1 MSTVKRRS
9 ELDSSIDKGID
20 RFFAWIARHVVR
32 LAIFFAVVALF
43 VLFGLPRL
51 NMILSFLPFA
61 ISIIFQLIFAIV
73 FIVIQ
78 FGAMMYFMSRPRMYW
93 VMPGETGLSFR
104 DYKGNP
110 EVLELAQRI
119 VIILRGAKRFKDMG
133 GEPTRGLL
141 LSGPPGTGKSYLAQC
156 ISTEAGVPFGYC
168 SSPSLQSAFMG
179 MGAMTIWRLYRKAR
193 KLSMKYG
200 ACILF
205 FDELDAIGMS
215 RSSQGPG
222 MMGMGG
228 MMMGGGSQLLNEL
241 LIQMDPPPTD
251 RKLSHKLLRKIGIR
265 RKQAAI
271 PPVLT
276 MGATN
281 LVASLD
287 AALLRPGRF
296 DRHITV
302 DLPSS
307 HGRAQIIEYYL
318 SKIKHEDIDTE
329 RFVSDTIDYTPVAIK
344 HVINEGVIHAHFA
357 GRDAVTYE
365 DLTAAR
371 ETHEWGVRQPLMG
384 MSYEEKRRLAYH
396 EAGHA
401 VAAVK
406 LRRRA
411 RVTRATIIRHSDALG
426 LVAWKPTEEIYTKT
440 RDEILEDIDVALAS
454 RAAEEIFLNT
464 QLTGV
469 TSDLQHATQSAA
481 GLIGLYGMN
490 GTLVSMAAFG
500 GPDAS
505 MRHDVHKLLRE
516 RYASVK
522 NFIDENKPAV
532 IAVAEALLQRS
543 ELDGREVEAIVAQ
556 ASNEPVGQIAAST
569 ALDRPTTAVAWT
581 SILATP
587 GTTMMN
593 SVASTEGDTTTPP
606 LI

>member
-1 MSTVKRRS
+1 MGAKARSRRS
-9 ELDSSIDKGID
+9 ELDASIDRGID
-20 RFFAWIARHVVR
+20 RFFAWIVKNTARLIIIGAL
-32 LAIFFAVVALF
+32 LAIGIFLF
-43 VLFGLPRL
+43 LRYPAQVLRMLP
-51 NMILSFLPFA
+51 LSL
-61 ISIIFQLIFAIV
+61 SLLFQLLFAIV

-93 VMPGETGLSFR
+93 VMPGETGLSFK

-119 VIILRGAKRFKDMG
+119 VIILRGAKHFKDMG

-193 KLSMKYG
+193 KLSMRFG

-205 FDELDAIGMS
+205 FDEIDAIGMS
-215 RSSQGPG
+215 RAGQNPG

-228 MMMGGGSQLLNEL
+228 MMFGGGSQLLNEL
-241 LIQMDPPPTD
+241 LMQMDPPPTD
-251 RKLSHKLLRKIGIR
+251 RKWSHKLLRMFGIR
-265 RKQAAI
+265 RQKAVI

-281 LVASLD
+281 LVSTLD

-296 DRHITV
+296 DRQINV
-302 DLPSS
+302 DLPSEA
-307 HGRAQIIEYYL
+307 GRGEIIEYYL
-318 SKIKHEDIDTE
+318 GKVKHEDIDVE
-329 RFVSDTIDYTPVAIK
+329 RFIFDTIGYTPVAIK

-371 ETHEWGVRQPLMG
+371 ETHEWGVRQPLMS
-384 MSYEEKRRLAYH
+384 MSREERRRIAYH

-406 LRRRA
+406 LRHRM
-411 RVTRATIIRHSDALG
+411 RVVRATIIRHQDALG
-426 LVAWKPTEEIYTKT
+426 LVGSKPTEEIYTRSKE
-440 RDEILEDIDVALAS
+440 EILEDIDVNLAS
-454 RAAEEIFLNT
+454 RAAEELLLGM

-469 TSDLQHATQSAA
+469 VSDLQHATQLAA
-481 GLIGLYGMN
+481 GLIGYYGMH
-490 GTLVSMAAFG
+490 G
-500 GPDAS
+500 
-505 MRHDVHKLLRE
+505 
-516 RYASVK
+516 
-522 NFIDENKPAV
+522 
-532 IAVAEALLQRS
+532 
-543 ELDGREVEAIVAQ
+543 
-556 ASNEPVGQIAAST
+556 
-569 ALDRPTTAVAWT
+569 
-581 SILATP
+581 
-587 GTTMMN
+587 
-593 SVASTEGDTTTPP
+593 
-606 LI
+606 

>member
-1 MSTVKRRS
+1 MRAARKQSD
-9 ELDSSIDKGID
+9 LDRTIDQGIDK
-20 RFFAWIARHVVR
+20 FFAWVAKNTARIIVFLVLAGAFVV
-32 LAIFFAVVALF
+32 
-43 VLFGLPRL
+43 FGLP
-51 NMILSFLPFA
+51 NLPVIMQMLPLA
-61 ISIIFQLIFAIV
+61 ISIIFQLLFAIV

-93 VMPGETGLSFR
+93 VMPGETGLGFK

-119 VIILRGAKRFKDMG
+119 VIILRGTKRFKDMG

-205 FDELDAIGMS
+205 FDEIDAIGMA
-215 RSSQGPG
+215 RGNQGP
-222 MMGMGG
+222 MGMGFGG
-228 MMMGGGSQLLNEL
+228 MMFGGGNQLLNEL
-241 LIQMDPPPTD
+241 LMQMDPPPTD
-251 RKLSHKLLRKIGIR
+251 RKWSHKLLRKIGIR
-265 RKQAAI
+265 RKKAAI

-281 LVASLD
+281 LVSTLD

-302 DLPSS
+302 DLPSAD
-307 HGRAQIIEYYL
+307 GRAEIIEYYL
-318 SKIKHEDIDTE
+318 AKIKHEDIDID
-329 RFVSDTIDYTPVAIK
+329 RVVSDTLGYTPVAIK
-344 HVINEGVIHAHFA
+344 HIINEGVIHAHFA

-371 ETHEWGVRQPLMG
+371 ETHEWGVRQPLMS
-384 MSYEEKRRLAYH
+384 MSYEEKRRLAFH

-406 LRRRA
+406 LHRRA

-440 RDEILEDIDVALAS
+440 REEVLEDIDVALAS
-454 RAAEEIFLNT
+454 RASEEIFLGT

-469 TSDLQHATQSAA
+469 TGDLQQATQAA
-481 GLIGLYGMN
+481 AYLIGMYGMN
-490 GTLVSMAAFG
+490 GSLVSMAVFG
-500 GPDAS
+500 GPDGEV
-505 MRHDVHKLLRE
+505 RRDVHKLLRE
-516 RYASVK
+516 RYA
-522 NFIDENKPAV
+522 FIKRFIEDNRPAV
-532 IAVAEALLQRS
+532 EAVAEALLQRS
-543 ELDGREVEAIVAQ
+543 ELDGREVEAIVRE
-556 ASNEPVGQIAAST
+556 ASAAEPAAVAAAT
-569 ALDRPTTAVAWT
+569 PLDRQPLGAGTNGALTPTFAPSRNVLDDAG
-581 SILATP
+581 LP
-587 GTTMMN
+587 GLP
-593 SVASTEGDTTTPP
+593 D
-606 LI
+606 I